1 MKILATLSLQPD
13 APLEKVRPRLAE
25 ELRGSWA
32 LYAKDQLREVYAT
45 DRPTRVVF
53 ILEAASGSAAAA
65 LLAELPLVAAGLFQ
79 VDVIELHPFVNWSL
93 LFSAPP

>member
-1 MKILATLSLQPD
+1 MKILATLTLKAE
-13 APLEKVRPRLAE
+13 APPEAVRPRLVD

-32 LYAKDQLREVYAT
+32 LYSKDVLREMYAT

-53 ILEAASGSAAAA
+53 ILEAESGPSAAA
-65 LLAELPLVAAGLFQ
+65 LLAELPLVAAGMFQ

-93 LFSAPP
+93 LFSKPA